1 MAQLLVVGTAPHRVG
16 VPNSLHSLMV
26 RCLGRVQEI
35 FSSLSR
41 KDTLFCFLHEAL
53 WF

>member
-1 MAQLLVVGTAPHRVG
+1 MAQLLVVGMAPRRVG
-16 VPNSLHSLMV
+16 APNSLRSLMV

-35 FSSLSR
+35 FSSPSR
-41 KDTLFCFLHEAL
+41 KDTLLSFLHEAL